1 VLFEFL
7 ATPLAEVSR
16 VMRQIMIFLIR
27 LYQTILSPFIG
38 QHCRFYPSCSAYSL
52 EAIEKHGA
60 MRGFWLSLKRI
71 SRCHPWHEGG
81 VDPVPEPEP
90 QKKQFN
96 G

>member
-1 VLFEFL
+1 
-7 ATPLAEVSR
+7 
-16 VMRQIMIFLIR
+16 MRQIMIFLIR
-27 LYQTILSPFIG
+27 LYQTILSPFVG

-60 MRGFWLSLKRI
+60 LRGLWLSVKRV

-81 VDPVPEPEP
+81 VDPVPEP